1 MTSNASTDLLPT
13 RHSLLSRLKN
23 WDDQDSWRLFFDTYW
38 KLIHSVARRAGL
50 DEAEAQEA
58 VQETVLSV
66 AKEMPK
72 GRYDKT
78 KGTFKGWLL
87 TITRRRIA
95 DQMRKRYRSRMA
107 NRLDPDMTSV
117 DEEIAMEDEKN
128 LAPDAVW
135 EEQWREHLFKT
146 AVARV
151 KQRVKGEQWQL
162 FELNVL
168 KEWPGPKVAA
178 AMKVS
183 VMAVH
188 VAKFRIGAQI
198 KKEVKRLEKS
208 GI

>member
-107 NRLDPDMTSV
+107 NRLDPENDFAFTPDSTRLGITTGAGLIHIWDFRRLRQELATLHLDWNHPPV
-117 DEEIAMEDEKN
+117 PPAPESTGTPPLRLRIVEK
-128 LAPDAVW
+128 
-135 EEQWREHLFKT
+135 
-146 AVARV
+146 
-151 KQRVKGEQWQL
+151 
-162 FELNVL
+162 
-168 KEWPGPKVAA
+168 
-178 AMKVS
+178 
-183 VMAVH
+183 
-188 VAKFRIGAQI
+188 
-198 KKEVKRLEKS
+198 
-208 GI
+208 